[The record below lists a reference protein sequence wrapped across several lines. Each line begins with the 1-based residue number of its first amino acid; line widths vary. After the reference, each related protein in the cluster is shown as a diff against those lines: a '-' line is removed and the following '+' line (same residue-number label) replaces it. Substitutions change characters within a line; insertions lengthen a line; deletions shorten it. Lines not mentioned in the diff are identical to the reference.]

1 MNNLGSLEPPPPA
14 PSSPL
19 RPRLESQL
27 STGLSNQELDLS
39 WRRQQSPETG
49 APVSNL
55 SWRRQLS
62 PETGAPMSRSL
73 SPEAGAPLPRASS
86 SPYAR
91 PNKVQLDQLKN
102 AAASGSRLPERDF
115 DLAVD
120 DMDTHG
126 HGGERPLSAASAAA
140 SGFINFML
148 MFGLCC
154 AYGLI
159 MFDGETAMMHQ
170 ALGVKMNLCT
180 AAFVGLLVAMFSRIP
195 VAIAGPDLNPVVFLG
210 YFVKAMSSEIGKS
223 LGMVYPGVD
232 SACAR
237 RLEEDVSDFARA
249 LAGGSSSCTS
259 GKPIFCGG
267 QDGNTVEQCDAYQ
280 QQLATTTI
288 FAVVVSSS
296 LLGLAFF
303 FIGRFKLA
311 RYASFVPTAISEA
324 FLSCVGYKVFLYALK
339 YSNNDPI
346 QFIPAAFLGVLLY
359 FVKARHWG
367 NPAIVIPLMLVVP
380 LGLFHICVYF
390 GVFFDGLSDAREQ
403 QWMFPQ
409 MDNVEFWLM
418 WAEGIYDGNEVK
430 LQYINWKAWAS
441 TVPDLL
447 TMLVVVLMDSLLKVK
462 NTENKMPIAPQAD
475 YEVQLFGGCNALMA
489 ACGAPVGYMQ
499 LKFNVINFGIIGN
512 TKDRRAGVVYAM
524 LCAVTLFW
532 TIEPFNYMPRWFLS
546 TLLFFAG
553 AGFVAENLWG
563 SRKFLS
569 HAEWLEILFIVV
581 VFIATDALIYAVV
594 AGGFITIVSFIL
606 KYARV
611 PCIAGPPASGGE
623 IVSYERRGP
632 LVQLAMQHIADSWFM
647 VVRLKGFVFFA
658 SAKSVVA
665 EVMARLDT
673 RREFVATIDR
683 TSGASFTLV
692 TADGALVVED
702 VDQPSV
708 AEWNRNNLENQILPG
723 DRVEE
728 VNGLSGDAPAML
740 EQCETASLLRMRV
753 CRPDLPGYRRM
764 RWVVFDCERL
774 DGMDASASAVFRK
787 LVVDAQSW
795 GATCLWT
802 KVGDA
807 TKSALGFRGILAD
820 HKNLFGGL
828 DHAVHYIEKCILLYR
843 QEQLDTWLRV
853 HPGLALSHEQT
864 CTLDSFEPF
873 RQVFETDAEREGFP
887 WRYCSKICLE
897 RFRTVLWEPGIE
909 DACLFLVHSGKVAVY
924 RELPDENEDTSGDP
938 VMPTAVY
945 GHGWFLNREFLT
957 HAPPRLHAVAIED
970 GEALRWSQAQW
981 VKMSRERP
989 LMAAAIVKAAMR
1001 QQSRDLDYSS
1011 HAASFVPA
1019 DGQLAPPAVDGA
1031 ALGTQSIRPFPSQ
1044 ASTGRHGGHRRPA
1057 PHLPHELRLHLD
1069 RLSTARAL
1077 DRLGLFAAPAAN
1089 DARAPLPKLP
1099 ENLREDILSAFDT
1112 FCERAADG
1120 SKQLAAGD
1128 IGRALMLAGIFG
1140 TATDPV
1146 EARPLTRTEF
1156 VAVGHL
1162 ALVSP
1167 LTEMQCSKV
1176 ALLFREYDKDG
1187 SSTLG
1192 RDELPALFENRF
1204 AITHSD
1210 EVDSAARE
1218 VDHESYRANTGCQ
1231 EGEIDET
1238 GFLWIVARLVRK
1250 HERDYLLLRAI
1261 RELAGSSSETGD
1273 TLTVDMMKQN
1283 SHLQGLSDEQW
1294 QELFWAVG
1302 LETGRGA
1309 ARGNEVKFEAIL
1321 AALIAQVQPEEGLDR
1336 LARNGQP
1343 ELRALLPPFEA
1354 DRVGRQRSASG
1365 RRRTPSI
1372 TLEEPESE
1380 HLDVAKRLV
1389 LDQRICEKRVRP
1401 VSCYQPALCENQ
1413 MSLEPVPTP
1422 KSAPTIIWKET
1433 SQSDILEQFERHHG
1447 GGRTNYAS
1455 QLDHIPT
1462 ANLRRRQRILIL
1474 LEEPNSSKL
1483 AQILSTV
1490 LAVTICLSMLGLF
1503 MESLLGEADEMASV
1517 TSPWFWVELLFT
1529 AMFSLE
1535 LLVRFWACSALG
1547 ASAMAEFFLKPSNAL
1562 DLLSVLPMYFH
1573 ALFPNIYIAEF
1584 HLFRIARLVR
1594 ISRTRWLNK
1603 LSRRFTLLGPVGTV
1617 LVVIWGIYLKET
1629 SGGKK
1634 GDC

>member
-1 MNNLGSLEPPPPA
+1 
-14 PSSPL
+14 
-19 RPRLESQL
+19 
-27 STGLSNQELDLS
+27 
-39 WRRQQSPETG
+39 
-49 APVSNL
+49 
-55 SWRRQLS
+55 
-62 PETGAPMSRSL
+62 
-73 SPEAGAPLPRASS
+73 
-86 SPYAR
+86 
-91 PNKVQLDQLKN
+91 
-102 AAASGSRLPERDF
+102 
-115 DLAVD
+115 
-120 DMDTHG
+120 
-126 HGGERPLSAASAAA
+126 
-140 SGFINFML
+140 ML

-180 AAFVGLLVAMFSRIP
+180 AALVGLLVAVFSRIP

-210 YFVKAMSSEIGKS
+210 YFVKAMSSEIGES
-223 LGMVYPGVD
+223 LGMSYPGVD
-232 SACAR
+232 SACGR
-237 RLEEDVSDFARA
+237 RLEEDASDFARA

-259 GKPIFCGG
+259 GKPTFCGG
-267 QDGNTVEQCDAYQ
+267 HDGNTAEQCDAYQ

-288 FAVVVSSS
+288 FAVAVSSS

-303 FIGRFKLA
+303 LIGRFKLA

-339 YSNNDPI
+339 YSNNDPT
-346 QFIPAAFLGVLLY
+346 QFIPAAFLGVLLF

-380 LGLFHICVYF
+380 LGLFHMCVYF
-390 GVFFDGLSDAREQ
+390 GVIFDGLSDAREQ
-403 QWMFPQ
+403 QWMFPR
-409 MDNVEFWLM
+409 MDNVGFWLM
-418 WAEGIYDGNEVK
+418 WAEGIYDGNDVK

-447 TMLVVVLMDSLLKVK
+447 TMLVVVLMDSMLKVK
-462 NTENKMPIAPQAD
+462 NTENKMPIVPQAD

-512 TKDRRAGVVYAM
+512 TKDRRSGVVYAV
-524 LCAVTLFW
+524 LCAVTFFW

-594 AGGFITIVSFIL
+594 AGCFITAVSFIS

-632 LVQLAMQHIADSWFM
+632 LVQRAIQHIADSWFM

-673 RREFVATIDR
+673 HREFIATIDR
-683 TSGASFTLV
+683 TSGASLMLAN
-692 TADGALVVED
+692 ADGALVVED
-702 VDQPSV
+702 ADQPSV
-708 AEWNRNNLENQILPG
+708 VEWNRKNLQAQILPG

-740 EQCETASLLRMRV
+740 EQCETASLLRIRV
-753 CRPDLPGYRRM
+753 CRPALPGYRRM

-787 LVVDAQSW
+787 LVVDAQSL

-820 HKNLFGGL
+820 HKNLFSGL
-828 DHAVHYIEKCILLYR
+828 DHAVHYIEKCILQYR

-853 HPGLALSHEQT
+853 HPGLALSYEHT

-887 WRYCSKICLE
+887 WRYCSKISIE
-897 RFRTVLWEPGIE
+897 RFKTVLWEPGIE

-924 RELPDENEDTSGDP
+924 RDLPDGNEGISGDP

-957 HAPPRLHAVAIED
+957 HAPPRMHAVAIED
-970 GEALRWSQAQW
+970 GEALCWSQAEW

-1011 HAASFVPA
+1011 HAASFVLA
-1019 DGQLAPPAVDGA
+1019 DGRLAPPAVDGA
-1031 ALGTQSIRPFPSQ
+1031 ALGTQSIRPLPSQ

-1077 DRLGLFAAPAAN
+1077 DHLGLFAGPAAGEQS
-1089 DARAPLPKLP
+1089 APLPKLP
-1099 ENLREDILSAFDT
+1099 DNLREDIVSAFDT

-1140 TATDPV
+1140 TALDLE

-1156 VAVGHL
+1156 VALGHL

-1167 LTEMQCSKV
+1167 LTETQRSKV
-1176 ALLFREYDKDG
+1176 ALLFQEYDKDG
-1187 SSTLG
+1187 SSTLN
-1192 RDELPALFENRF
+1192 RAELPALFEDSF

-1210 EVDSAARE
+1210 EVDSAAHE
-1218 VDHESYRANTGCQ
+1218 VDHESYRANTACQ
-1231 EGEIDET
+1231 EGEIDEA

-1261 RELAGSSSETGD
+1261 RELAGSSSGTEEMQ
-1273 TLTVDMMKQN
+1273 LTVDMMRQN

-1302 LETGRGA
+1302 LDTGRGA

-1321 AALIAQVQPEEGLDR
+1321 AALIAQVQLEEGLDR
-1336 LARNGQP
+1336 PARNGQP
-1343 ELRALLPPFEA
+1343 EQRALLPPLEA
-1354 DRVGRQRSASG
+1354 DRVGRQRTASS
-1365 RRRTPSI
+1365 RRRSI
-1372 TLEEPESE
+1372 RTLEEPQSE
-1380 HLDVAKRLV
+1380 HFDVAKRLV
-1389 LDQRICEKRVRP
+1389 LDLRICEKHSRL
-1401 VSCYQPALCENQ
+1401 VSSYHPALCENQ
-1413 MSLEPVPTP
+1413 MPPEHIQTP
-1422 KSAPTIIWKET
+1422 KSAPISIPKET
-1433 SQSDILEQFERHHG
+1433 SQSDILEQFEHHHG
-1447 GGRTNYAS
+1447 GGRTTYAS
-1455 QLDHIPT
+1455 QLNHIPS
-1462 ANLRRRQRILIL
+1462 ANLGMRQRILIL
-1474 LEEPNSSKL
+1474 LEEPNSSRH

-1503 MESLLGEADEMASV
+1503 MESLLGEGGGLGSV

-1529 AMFSLE
+1529 AIFSLE
-1535 LLVRFWACSALG
+1535 LLVRFWACGALG

-1562 DLLSVLPMYFH
+1562 DLLSVLPMYLE
-1573 ALFPNIYIAEF
+1573 ALFRNLYIAEF

-1594 ISRTRWLNK
+1594 ISRTRWVNK